1 MNTSFLPR
9 LALATALSLASASAA
24 VAADRT
30 PSPAGAEVYIVS
42 PKDGAKV
49 KSPVTVVFGL
59 KGMGIAPGR
68 HQVRQHRPPPPAHR
82 QRSARGP
89 VAAVARERENRAL
102 RQGPDRN
109 HADAAAGQTHPAA
122 RARRLPARAARSGGD
137 LEEGHHLRRRNRP
150 SHGQARGRSKRRRM
164 TAPRAILHVDMD
176 AFYASVEQRDRPELR
191 GQPLIVGGT
200 TNRGVVAAA
209 SYEVRKFGVR
219 SAMPI
224 REALRRC
231 PHAICVTP
239 RMSVYREVS
248 HQVFAIFH
256 EYTPVVE
263 GLSLDEAFL
272 DVTASLALKGDAVSI
287 ARGIKQTDSRGHAA
301 RAPRSASRPTS
312 SWRRSPPTSRSPT
325 GSPWSRPTT
334 CTRCS
339 IRSRCA
345 ACPGSDASS
354 ASASRPRA
362 SRRSASCAR
371 APDAVLW
378 PIFGRDSQ
386 RMRERAAGIDERP
399 VMAEWDEK
407 SISAEETFF
416 SDLADARACRPKC
429 CGSPIAPARACAR
442 RISPPAACR

>member
-1 MNTSFLPR
+1 
-9 LALATALSLASASAA
+9 
-24 VAADRT
+24 
-30 PSPAGAEVYIVS
+30 
-42 PKDGAKV
+42 
-49 KSPVTVVFGL
+49 
-59 KGMGIAPGR
+59 
-68 HQVRQHRPPPPAHR
+68 
-82 QRSARGP
+82 
-89 VAAVARERENRAL
+89 
-102 RQGPDRN
+102 
-109 HADAAAGQTHPAA
+109 
-122 RARRLPARAARSGGD
+122 
-137 LEEGHHLRRRNRP
+137 
-150 SHGQARGRSKRRRM
+150 M

-231 PHAICVTP
+231 PHAICVPP

-248 HQVFAIFH
+248 HQVFGVFH

-272 DVTASLALKGDAVSI
+272 DVTASLALKGDAISI
-287 ARGIKQTDSRGHAA
+287 ARGIKQKIREVTQLGASVGVSINKLVAKIASDLEKPDGLTVITADNMHTVLDPLSVRRLPGLGRKLGERVEAA
-301 RAPRSASRPTS
+301 GLMTLGELR
-312 SWRRSPPTSRSPT
+312 
-325 GSPWSRPTT
+325 
-334 CTRCS
+334 
-339 IRSRCA
+339 
-345 ACPGSDASS
+345 
-354 ASASRPRA
+354 
-362 SRRSASCAR
+362 R

-386 RMRERAAGIDERP
+386 RMRERASGVDDRP

-416 SDLADARACRPKC
+416 SDLTEVARMEAEVLRLADRAAARMRAQNLATGCVQVKIRRADFTTFTRQKRFEPSTTDSRTIAKIAAELLA
-429 CGSPIAPARACAR
+429 GWLEEQPRAKVRLLGVGVNHLHAADQLDLFAAPATAPTATALDSAVDLIRERFGTLAVRRGSALPMARGAEESPEYMSESAPRTNEKGRRPRAPSPTPDR
-442 RISPPAACR
+442 R

>member
-1 MNTSFLPR
+1 
-9 LALATALSLASASAA
+9 
-24 VAADRT
+24 
-30 PSPAGAEVYIVS
+30 
-42 PKDGAKV
+42 
-49 KSPVTVVFGL
+49 
-59 KGMGIAPGR
+59 
-68 HQVRQHRPPPPAHR
+68 
-82 QRSARGP
+82 
-89 VAAVARERENRAL
+89 
-102 RQGPDRN
+102 
-109 HADAAAGQTHPAA
+109 
-122 RARRLPARAARSGGD
+122 
-137 LEEGHHLRRRNRP
+137 
-150 SHGQARGRSKRRRM
+150 M

-231 PHAICVTP
+231 PHAICVPP

-248 HQVFAIFH
+248 HQVFGVFH

-272 DVTASLALKGDAVSI
+272 DVTASLALKGDAISI
-287 ARGIKQTDSRGHAA
+287 ARGIKQKIREVTQLGASVGVSINKLVAKIASDLEKPDGLTVITADNMHTVLDPLSVRRLPGLGRKLGERVEAA
-301 RAPRSASRPTS
+301 GLMTLGELR
-312 SWRRSPPTSRSPT
+312 
-325 GSPWSRPTT
+325 
-334 CTRCS
+334 
-339 IRSRCA
+339 
-345 ACPGSDASS
+345 
-354 ASASRPRA
+354 
-362 SRRSASCAR
+362 R

-386 RMRERAAGIDERP
+386 RMRERASGVDDRP

-416 SDLADARACRPKC
+416 SDLTEVARMEAEVLRLADRAAARMRAQNLATGCVQVKIRRADFTTFTRQKRFEPSTTDSRTIAKIAAELLA
-429 CGSPIAPARACAR
+429 GWLEEQPRAKVRLLGVGVNHLHAADQLDLFAAPATAPTATALDSAVDLIRERFGTLAVRRGSALPVARGAEESPEDMSESAPRTNEKGRRPRAPSPTPDR
-442 RISPPAACR
+442 R

>member
-1 MNTSFLPR
+1 
-9 LALATALSLASASAA
+9 
-24 VAADRT
+24 
-30 PSPAGAEVYIVS
+30 
-42 PKDGAKV
+42 
-49 KSPVTVVFGL
+49 
-59 KGMGIAPGR
+59 
-68 HQVRQHRPPPPAHR
+68 
-82 QRSARGP
+82 
-89 VAAVARERENRAL
+89 
-102 RQGPDRN
+102 
-109 HADAAAGQTHPAA
+109 
-122 RARRLPARAARSGGD
+122 
-137 LEEGHHLRRRNRP
+137 
-150 SHGQARGRSKRRRM
+150 M

-231 PHAICVTP
+231 PHAICVKP

-248 HQVFAIFH
+248 HQVFGIFH

-272 DVTASLALKGDAVSI
+272 DVTASLALKGDAISI
-287 ARGIKQTDSRGHAA
+287 ARGIKQKIRDVTQLAASVGVAPNKLVAKIASDLEKPDGLTVINAENLHAVLD
-301 RAPRSASRPTS
+301 PLSV
-312 SWRRSPPTSRSPT
+312 RRLPGLGRKL
-325 GSPWSRPTT
+325 GERVE
-334 CTRCS
+334 
-339 IRSRCA
+339 A
-345 ACPGSDASS
+345 AGLATLGEL
-354 ASASRPRA
+354 R
-362 SRRSASCAR
+362 R

-386 RMRERAAGIDERP
+386 HMRERAAGIDERP

-416 SDLADARACRPKC
+416 SDLTDVPRMQAEVLRLADRAAARMRAQNLATGCVQVKIRRADFTTFTRQKRFEPSTTDSRTIAKIAAELLAGWVTEQPRAKVRLLGVGVNHLHAADQLDLFAAPTAAPTATALDSAVDLIRERFGTLAVRR
-429 CGSPIAPARACAR
+429 GSALPVARGAAESEENAPEENMSERAPRVNEEKGR
-442 RISPPAACR
+442 RKRAPSQTPDRR